1 MKRLAEREI
10 GRLSPTDRRR
20 KDEKGLGTSTFF
32 AKLSQVLNWHQP
44 IRFRTY
50 TAILMTLAR
59 CIVGELLRAL
69 ASLIRASLASEDK
82 LAETKDLLICTR
94 LLAGYLG
101 NVVLRT
107 TRNYCKI

>member
-10 GRLSPTDRRR
+10 GRLSPTDRSR
-20 KDEKGLGTSTFF
+20 KDEKGLGTSTF

-50 TAILMTLAR
+50 TAILIALAR
-59 CIVGELLRAL
+59 CIVCELLRAL

-82 LAETKDLLICTR
+82 LAETKDSLICTR